1 MAEEKLE
8 LSKRDS
14 EDFVEALLDPPEP
27 NEALKEAA
35 RVHDRFIKA
44 EEAWCNIRK
53 TELFC
58 DLCGE
63 EIPEN
68 TDSKAW
74 QYNEYNVDIGQ
85 LEGGSEYELRYD
97 LCKDCAEKIYEVLAD
112 FDWEN
117 E

>member
-1 MAEEKLE
+1 MRE
-8 LSKRDS
+8 
-14 EDFVEALLDPPEP
+14 
-27 NEALKEAA
+27 
-35 RVHDRFIKA
+35 
-44 EEAWCNIRK
+44 

-68 TDSKAW
+68 PDSKAW

-85 LEGGSEYELRYD
+85 LEGGSEYELRHD
-97 LCKDCAEKIYEVLAD
+97 LCEDCAEKIYEVLAD